1 MSELDIIIEK
11 YFPTKA
17 LQEEI
22 AKCLIKILKENCLVG
37 YPTDKFIEEVISEME
52 KRKSEWKISVNDF
65 IR

>member
-1 MSELDIIIEK
+1 MSELDRVIEK

-17 LQEEI
+17 LPEKI
-22 AKCLIKILKENCLVG
+22 AKCLIKILKKKCLAG

-65 IR
+65 I